1 MNFSKKYSFL
11 ALIATVAC
19 YMVACKAG
27 GENTGRVYM
36 PDMAYSRAY
45 ETYAKAPEGS
55 PLKYTSLLPV
65 AGTVARGLLPE
76 VATTRANENMI
87 KSYMIKSYYP
97 ETPEG
102 YEMSSELKNPLP
114 VTKEN
119 IERGKALYVTYCT
132 PCHGK
137 EGDGNGQLVTAD
149 KYSGVPAYKDRLPTI
164 NDGKSYYSICYGK
177 GKMGSHSSQINT
189 TEIWKVVQYINTF
202 VSGMPKFDESG
213 AAVASNTVV
222 TAKVAA
228 DTTKT
233 KAIK

>member
-1 MNFSKKYSFL
+1 MIFSNKYSL
-11 ALIATVAC
+11 LSIAAIAC
-19 YMVACKAG
+19 VYMVACKAG

-65 AGTVARGLLPE
+65 QGTVARGVLPE
-76 VATTRANENMI
+76 SEADLNNDNMI
-87 KSYMIKSYYP
+87 KSYMIKTYYP
-97 ETPEG
+97 NTPDG
-102 YEMSSELKNPLP
+102 YELSSELKNPLP
-114 VTKEN
+114 VTKDN
-119 IERGKALYVTYCT
+119 IERGKELYVTYCT

-137 EGDGNGQLVTAD
+137 EGDGNGQLVTAE

-202 VSGMPKFDESG
+202 AYSMPKFDESG
-213 AAVASNTVV
+213 LAIASTIANKTLVS
-222 TAKVAA
+222 AA
-228 DTTKT
+228 DTTK
-233 KAIK
+233 KSK